1 MGRTVLRFRLRRVCA
16 GTNRPRR
23 GVAWPPP
30 TTPPVRLA
38 LTFVMSALVSLG
50 ASAQSLLGGRQCAT
64 PEPTIRQ
71 ALETGRTVE
80 AYRAAGALERRAL
93 ESVTV
98 PVAVHIMRSG
108 LTVEEGDVPDAW
120 VEAQIDTLN
129 SAFAGFGV
137 RFALA
142 LVDRVDEPSWY
153 EDLQLGSFDEQ
164 NMKQALALDPSRV
177 LNLYTASLGL
187 DYLGWATLPELY
199 DEDETYQGVVILDQS
214 LPGGSEAPYNLGH
227 TGTHEVGHWLGLYHT
242 FAGGCSTQGGDDQV
256 EDTPKQARGT
266 SGCPSPPPDSCPTDP
281 GLDPIHNYMDYS
293 DDACMTEFTGGQRA
307 RVDALMATYRPTLVA
322 GGYALATVPRRVLDG
337 LFVGVTTTAPL
348 RVTNATDAPITVTG
362 ATASGAEVAL
372 LGGTRTVAPGEA
384 ALLDLEI
391 RPSQPGTV
399 DIQVETAQV
408 VTPDLFALAGEA
420 VVPPTARLGAPAVVA
435 RVIEGTRAIE
445 RTVTLANEGGGSLL
459 FELVDLPSWVASAEP
474 SSGAIA
480 SGASVEITLAFEP
493 GTLPATTYQEPLV
506 IATND
511 PLRAE
516 VSLPLTF
523 DVLLRPD
530 ALAVGAIYPN
540 PGRGLVTVPLQLPDD
555 LEVTADVVDVR
566 GRVVAVLAD
575 REPLTVGYPD
585 LQWDA
590 STAAPGLYVVRVRT
604 EAEAAVGRV
613 VILR

>member
-1 MGRTVLRFRLRRVCA
+1 M
-16 GTNRPRR
+16 
-23 GVAWPPP
+23 
-30 TTPPVRLA
+30 RLA
-38 LTFVMSALVSLG
+38 LALVLSALVSLG
-50 ASAQSLLGGRQCAT
+50 APAQTLGGGRQCAT

-71 ALETGRTVE
+71 ALETARLVE
-80 AYRAAGALERRAL
+80 AYRAEGALQRRAL

-98 PVAVHIMRSG
+98 PVAVHVMRAG
-108 LTVEEGDVPDAW
+108 LTVAEGDIPDAW

-142 LVDRVDEPSWY
+142 LVNRVDRPEWY
-153 EDLQLGSFDEQ
+153 EGLQLGSFDERD
-164 NMKQALALDPSRV
+164 MKEALALDPARV

-199 DEDETYQGVVILDQS
+199 DEDETYQGVVLLDQS

-242 FAGGCSTQGGDDQV
+242 FAGGCSTQGGGDQV

-266 SGCPSPPPDSCPTDP
+266 SGCPSPPPDSCPNDP

-293 DDACMTEFTGGQRA
+293 DDACMTEFTAGQRA
-307 RVDALMATYRPTLVA
+307 RADALMTTFRPTLVA
-322 GGYALATVPRRVLDG
+322 GGYALATVPRQVLDG
-337 LFVGVTTTAPL
+337 LFVGITTTAPL
-348 RVTNATDAPITVTG
+348 RVTNATDAPLTVTG
-362 ATASGAEVAL
+362 ATATGADVAL
-372 LGGTRTVAPGEA
+372 RGGARTVAPGEA

-391 RPSQPGTV
+391 RPSQPGAV
-399 DIQVETAQV
+399 GIRVETAQG
-408 VTPDLFALAGEA
+408 VTPEFFALEGEA

-435 RVIEGTRAIE
+435 RVIEGTGAIE

-493 GTLPATTYQEPLV
+493 GLLAPTTYREPLV
-506 IATND
+506 FATND
-511 PLRAE
+511 PLRPE
-516 VSLPLTF
+516 VALPLTF
-523 DVLLRPD
+523 DVLLRPE

-540 PGRGLVTVPLQLPDD
+540 PGRGLITVPLQLPEDAD
-555 LEVTADVVDVR
+555 VTVDVVDVR

-575 REPLTVGYPD
+575 RRPLAVGYPD
-585 LQWDA
+585 VTWDA
-590 STAAPGLYVVRVRT
+590 AAAAPGLYVVRVRT
-604 EAEAAVGRV
+604 EAEAVAGRV